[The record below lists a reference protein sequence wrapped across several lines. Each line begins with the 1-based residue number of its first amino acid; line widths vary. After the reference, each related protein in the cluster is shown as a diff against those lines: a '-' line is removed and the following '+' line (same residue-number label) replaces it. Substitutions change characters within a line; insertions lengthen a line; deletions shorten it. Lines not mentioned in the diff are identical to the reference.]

1 MTTHDILAFAVASE
15 AVRRIRNAEPPWDQF
30 FSQDV
35 FTTSSRAWPL
45 PDFVIHDASNGLS
58 LAAEFKPP
66 SQSKREYL
74 TGLGQAVAYTN
85 HFKYSALI
93 VPPLSD
99 DGYAIAEHIRAVLS
113 QTIAANLPIALL
125 QYDPRTLST
134 QSAGFDL
141 LRVPAYRTDEP
152 TETSRID
159 NSFWAKWRDIS
170 PNEIGAFLEHL
181 YDESRVRGRGTDGT
195 VRDRAFERLWEDVQ
209 VGRLRHWG
217 GGTRVIT
224 DTEANKIG
232 WMKNYRN
239 FIYHLGWMDNQGQL
253 TEEGLDSLHIVHRY
267 GAEAR
272 LFLDHLA
279 LALLLSGKHLVLINA
294 INEFQIARFQESGP
308 FPDERTWLEE
318 VETYL
323 EETGM
328 LKRNPERH
336 AAAIR
341 GSARG
346 FLKAEKTLWRNLEL
360 IVPNGA
366 RVYHPER
373 GFIFDWSR
381 ITALLI
387 RD

>member
-15 AVRRIRNAEPPWDQF
+15 AVRRIRNAEPPWNQF

-35 FTTSSRAWPL
+35 FTTASRSWPL

-66 SQSKREYL
+66 NQSKREYL
-74 TGLGQAVAYTN
+74 TGLGQALAYTN
-85 HFKYSALI
+85 HFKYAALI
-93 VPPLSD
+93 VPPISD
-99 DGYAIAEHIRAVLS
+99 DGYGIAEHIRAVLS
-113 QTIAANLPIALL
+113 QTIATDLPIALL

-134 QSAGFDL
+134 QSPAFDL
-141 LRVPAYRTDEP
+141 LHVPAYRTDEP
-152 TETSRID
+152 AEISRID

-181 YDESRVRGRGTDGT
+181 YDESRVRGNGAEGTI
-195 VRDRAFERLWEDVQ
+195 RDRAFERLWQDVQ
-209 VGRLRHWG
+209 AGRLQHWG
-217 GGTRVIT
+217 GGPRFIT
-224 DTEANKIG
+224 DTPQNKTG

-253 TEEGLDSLHIVHRY
+253 TEEGLDALHIVHRY
-267 GAEAR
+267 GADAR

-279 LALLLSGKHLVLINA
+279 LSLLLSGKHLVLINA
-294 INEFQIARFQESGP
+294 INEFQNSRSQERGP
-308 FPDERTWLEE
+308 FPDEQTWLDE
-318 VETYL
+318 VETNL

-336 AAAIR
+336 SAAVR

-360 IVPNGA
+360 IVPHGG